1 MFYRMLVNSLSLLGD
16 AVWEDVCPEI
26 GKDKDSASAYCC
38 RLFLPSFLHSIYP
51 TVHNNNWSI
60 SISVSV
66 SSSSSNRYR
75 FDRWSGSWIHPLMS
89 DCEWSYWSCLLHE
102 EKSLLVVERS
112 RWIRAQ
118 VINRLLIQQ
127 YSLQREIC
135 TTTLLYTIAST
146 FLCCFCQTKCIY
158 LWLKL
163 IVLTIL
169 RGLIVGVEGS
179 TDIVWFF
186 VSLYCKYSTPLAIH
200 STVGVILL

>member
-127 YSLQREIC
+127 YSPERNMHDNPFVHYCFHVLALFLSNQMHLFMNEIDRPNNTQRFDC
-135 TTTLLYTIAST
+135 LSRGFNRYCLV
-146 FLCCFCQTKCIY
+146 FCFS
-158 LWLKL
+158 
-163 IVLTIL
+163 VL
-169 RGLIVGVEGS
+169 
-179 TDIVWFF
+179 
-186 VSLYCKYSTPLAIH
+186 
-200 STVGVILL
+200 